1 MSRKNW
7 ISFKKGT
14 NRTVLLIGDYALKTP
29 VITNGH
35 LLFLHGC
42 CANYK
47 ERAYC
52 KMMKNVENNK
62 FYDLVAPSIFC
73 SLFGLFQV
81 QKRCDEVLFE
91 MTEEQLSR
99 FDTVRGGESKNQ
111 NFGFYEG
118 RLVCLDYGD

>member
-1 MSRKNW
+1 MVRKNW
-7 ISFKKGT
+7 IVFKKGT
-14 NRTVLLIGDYALKTP
+14 NRAVLLLGNYAIKIP
-29 VITNGH
+29 VVTNGH

-81 QKRCDEVLFE
+81 QKRCDEVPFPI
-91 MTEEQLSR
+91 TEEQLLR
-99 FDTVRGGESKNQ
+99 FDAVRGGECKTQ
-111 NFGFYEG
+111 NFGLYKG